1 MKNEH
6 SKQSDKAKF
15 DLKSLK
21 LSQDF
26 GSEVG
31 VKKLITTIPI
41 RKPNK
46 HEFVRVHDDQ
56 AYQLQTAVIEIK
68 EDRETYF
75 VDQAIATQL
84 PDMVVPK
91 LIVVAINRQGI
102 LFLWPIRLPGA
113 DGRHDNW
120 NSSALE
126 ASNIAKETWIKV
138 TSNMSLGAYEVYEAV
153 ANLPEPEWPELDFQ
167 EIMEIACKDRFIT
180 TLEHPV
186 IKRIRGEI

>member
-1 MKNEH
+1 MDK
-6 SKQSDKAKF
+6 KQADKKDEAMF
-15 DLKSLK
+15 DLANLR

-26 GSEVG
+26 GAEVG

-46 HEFVRVHDDQ
+46 HEFVRVHADP

-75 VDQAIATQL
+75 VDQAIAIQL

-102 LFLWPIRLPGA
+102 VFLWPIRLPGP

-126 ASNIAKETWIKV
+126 ASNISKETWIKV

-167 EIMEIACKDRFIT
+167 EIMEIACKDRFIKS
-180 TLEHPV
+180 LDHPV
-186 IKRIRGEI
+186 IKRIRGEM

>member
-1 MKNEH
+1 MKNDP
-6 SKQSDKAKF
+6 DKKNDEAKF

-26 GSEVG
+26 GAEVG
-31 VKKLITTIPI
+31 VKKIVTTIPI

-46 HEFVRVHDDQ
+46 HEFVRVHADP

-75 VDQAIATQL
+75 VDQAIAIQL
-84 PDMVVPK
+84 PDIVVPK

-102 LFLWPIRLPGA
+102 VFLWPIRLPGP

-120 NSSALE
+120 NSSALG
-126 ASNIAKETWIKV
+126 ASNISKETWIKV
-138 TSNMSLGAYEVYEAV
+138 MSNMSLGAYEVYEAV
-153 ANLPEPEWPELDFQ
+153 ANLPEPEWPELGFQ
-167 EIMEIACKDRFIT
+167 EIMEIACKDRFIKS
-180 TLEHPV
+180 LDHPV

>member
-6 SKQSDKAKF
+6 NKEPDKAKF
-15 DLKSLK
+15 DLASLK

-26 GSEVG
+26 GAEVG

-46 HEFVRVHDDQ
+46 HEFVRVHAGP

-75 VDQAIATQL
+75 VDQAIAIQL

-91 LIVVAINRQGI
+91 LIVVAINRQGVV
-102 LFLWPIRLPGA
+102 FLWPIRLPGP

-126 ASNIAKETWIKV
+126 ASISDRSNSSAS
-138 TSNMSLGAYEVYEAV
+138 TSVSQYSRSTFCSSALQGPPRSANSRISFLFSAV
-153 ANLPEPEWPELDFQ
+153 MAG
-167 EIMEIACKDRFIT
+167 R
-180 TLEHPV
+180 
-186 IKRIRGEI
+186 

>member
-1 MKNEH
+1 MKNDP
-6 SKQSDKAKF
+6 DKKNDEAKF

-26 GSEVG
+26 GAEVG
-31 VKKLITTIPI
+31 VKKIVTTIPI

-46 HEFVRVHDDQ
+46 HEFVRVHADPT
-56 AYQLQTAVIEIK
+56 YQLQTAVIEIK

-91 LIVVAINRQGI
+91 QILVAINRQGVV
-102 LFLWPIRLPGA
+102 FLWPIRLPGA
-113 DGRHDNW
+113 DGRHDHW
-120 NSSALE
+120 NSSALD
-126 ASNIAKETWIKV
+126 ASNIAQGKWIKV

-153 ANLPEPEWPELDFQ
+153 ANLPEPEWPKLDFQ
-167 EIMEIACKDRFIT
+167 EIMEIACKDRFIKS
-180 TLEHPV
+180 LDHPV